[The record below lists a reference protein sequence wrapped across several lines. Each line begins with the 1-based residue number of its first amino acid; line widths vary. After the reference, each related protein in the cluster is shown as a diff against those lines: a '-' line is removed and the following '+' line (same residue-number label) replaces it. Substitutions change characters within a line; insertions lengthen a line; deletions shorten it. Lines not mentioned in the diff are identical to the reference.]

1 MTLEEWVAQWQITP
15 VEYLEGISSEYHLT
29 SVLSGMAY
37 RSYMTQR
44 VNEAGIPEQPAV
56 QASIQQTYLNA
67 LAREV
72 ESEIKK
78 SIEFNPAELYTT
90 FQANPDRF
98 IQPKQVLLQRIVVS
112 SEEKAA
118 QVYDALEKGQDFTR
132 MVQLYTESNADL
144 MVDGIMNYEQWAR
157 LGHLGQELQQ
167 LEPDYITRP
176 IAYQA
181 NEYHIYKCLDIVE
194 ARALR
199 FDEAKE
205 AVQDILLEQKFREAR
220 SELIDQVKIKHNAF
234 IDLERLE
241 EINIEI

>member
-1 MTLEEWVAQWQITP
+1 WVAQWQITP
-15 VEYLEGISSEYHLT
+15 VEYLEGISSEYHLK

-37 RSYMTQR
+37 RSYMSQQAY
-44 VNEAGIPEQPAV
+44 EAGIPEQPAV
-56 QASIQQTYLNA
+56 KASIQQTYLNA

-78 SIEFNPAELYTT
+78 LIEFSPAELYTT
-90 FQANPDRF
+90 YEANPDRF

-118 QVYDALEKGQDFTR
+118 QVYDALENSQDFTS
-132 MVQLYTESNADL
+132 MVHLYTESNADL

-167 LEPDYITRP
+167 LEPDYVTLP

-181 NEYHIYKCLDIVE
+181 NEYHIYKCLDIIE
-194 ARALR
+194 ARSLR

-205 AVQDILLEQKFREAR
+205 TVQDILLEQKFREAR
-220 SELIDQVKIKHNAF
+220 SQLIDQVKMKHNAF
-234 IDLERLE
+234 IDLERLK